1 MLLGDRDNYYSS
13 LDDLYELCEVAF
25 CIAIGPKFRKTSK
38 WIRAVKLSD
47 YRKHNPAAFQGST
60 SDSDFE
66 PPPRKQSKILKSI
79 KERDLIEERLQ
90 KLEQELSI
98 SNENSEL
105 KMKVAE
111 MREKD
116 KKLKEAEARYDSV
129 KQCFQCLV
137 CKETAIFPA
146 VVSTCCNIVL
156 GCKSHVQ
163 EWLETTSQCPH
174 CREPMETA
182 NCTVIPFICQL
193 RKALSPSPAATP
205 PSSPIL
211 VG

>member
-1 MLLGDRDNYYSS
+1 M
-13 LDDLYELCEVAF
+13 
-25 CIAIGPKFRKTSK
+25 I
-38 WIRAVKLSD
+38 WAVKLSD
-47 YRKHNPAAFQGST
+47 YRKHNPAAVQGSS

-66 PPPRKQSKILKSI
+66 SPPRKQSKILKSI
-79 KERDLIEERLQ
+79 KERDLIEEQLQ

-111 MREKD
+111 TREKD
-116 KKLKEAEARYDSV
+116 KKLKEAEVRYDSV

-137 CKETAIFPA
+137 CKETATFPA
-146 VVSTCCNIVL
+146 VVLTCCNIVL

-174 CREPMETA
+174 CREPMEMA
-182 NCTVIPFICQL
+182 NCTVIPFLRQL
-193 RKALSPSPAATP
+193 RKALSPSPAGTP

>member
-1 MLLGDRDNYYSS
+1 MKWH
-13 LDDLYELCEVAF
+13 CVF
-25 CIAIGPKFRKTSK
+25 VIAIGPKFRKTSK
-38 WIRAVKLSD
+38 QICAVKLSE
-47 YRKHNPAAFQGST
+47 YRKHNPAAFQASS

-66 PPPRKQSKILKSI
+66 PPPRKHSKILKS

-90 KLEQELSI
+90 KVEQELST
-98 SNENSEL
+98 SNENSKL

-111 MREKD
+111 MCEKD

-129 KQCFQCLV
+129 KQCFQCLE
-137 CKETAIFPA
+137 CKETATFPA
-146 VVSTCCNIVL
+146 AVSTCCSIVL

-174 CREPMETA
+174 CREPMEVA
-182 NCTVIPFICQL
+182 NCTVIPFIRQL